1 MIKLLRANF
10 SRMFK
15 SRSFIVGIILTVGI
29 ASISVISSYMSM
41 QKYPELY
48 SMESFME
55 NNGNLSE
62 EELEEAMGDDSDP
75 ESVVYYFKQINS
87 HESLMFNFGM
97 YAMCVIPAIIG
108 LFIGTDFSNGTIRN
122 KLMVGH
128 RRSCIYLANLITM
141 AAGSV
146 IIYLAGALISY
157 FCGLICFKYSVLS
170 AWKIIEFTATGAA
183 ITISTAAIC
192 TFLAMYFNTKAGGVA
207 STMAFVMLMLL
218 AMGSIPDALNSPP
231 IYNENSYMN
240 SKTEEVYELP
250 QPLEEMSV
258 EELKE
263 YGVEKEDM
271 EYLESMEAENPYYPR
286 GIKRAVFK
294 WIDKATPG
302 CQCLYLSEWND
313 DRNGTSVI
321 WSAFFVALSSTAGIL
336 IFRKRDLK

>member
-15 SRSFIVGIILTVGI
+15 SISFIVGIILIVGI
-29 ASISVISSYMSM
+29 ALMSVISSYISM
-41 QKYPELY
+41 QKYPEMY

-55 NNGNLSE
+55 RNENLSE
-62 EELEEAMGDDSDP
+62 EELEESMGDDSDP

-97 YAMCVIPAIIG
+97 YAMCIVPAIIG

-128 RRSCIYLANLITM
+128 RRSCIYLANLITV

-146 IIYLAGALISY
+146 IIYLAGTIVSY
-157 FCGLICFKYSVLS
+157 LAGLICFKYSVLS

-192 TFLAMYFNTKAGGVA
+192 TFLAMYFNSKAGGVA
-207 STMAFVMLMLL
+207 SVMGFVILMLL
-218 AMGSIPDALNSPP
+218 AMGSIPDALNSPAV
-231 IYNENSYMN
+231 YNENSYQN

-250 QPLEEMSV
+250 QPLEKMSA

-263 YGVEKEDM
+263 YGIEKEDM

-286 GIKRAVFK
+286 GIKRDIFE
-294 WIDKATPG
+294 WIDKAAPG
-302 CQCLYLSEWND
+302 CQNLYLSDWND
-313 DRNGTSVI
+313 DRNGTSVF
-321 WSAFFVALSSTAGIL
+321 WSMFFVALSSAAGIL